1 MEEFEK
7 DLPEMFR
14 IDYYG
19 RFFLGELIR
28 NDVDENLSFSGF
40 IQYFDNYVV
49 CTATSKR
56 KLLDVAEE
64 FCFIVLSYGLHFGIE
79 KTIKILKTNYYLN

>member
-1 MEEFEK
+1 MEEF
-7 DLPEMFR
+7 DLPQMFR

-28 NDVDENLSFSGF
+28 NDVHGNQLFTGF

-49 CTATSKR
+49 CTANSK
-56 KLLDVAEE
+56 KSLLDVAEE

-79 KTIKILKTNYYLN
+79 KTITILKTNYYLN